1 MLSSLVR
8 EHSQRQ
14 GERRQEQE
22 LKRKAAIKASTDLT
36 EALVDHLNV
45 GAAQAYLNQVYL
57 LPLQLFSCSSNLK
70 LNTAPTSL

>member
-45 GAAQAYLNQVYL
+45 GAAQAYLNQVYF
-57 LPLQLFSCSSNLK
+57 LPLTFQLRF
-70 LNTAPTSL
+70 